1 MSERPALREHDHLS
15 DDLYQL
21 ATQLHTAHTP
31 KAILELLL
39 QHAQQ
44 ALSIGNG
51 LAVLVQDDQWRSLVV
66 RGNFAALSPGELTHL
81 NTTFLLHAQTCRDPV
96 VFLQGQVH
104 GAHILLPLRTDERL
118 LGFLALDPEED
129 SGASSAVQLRYLHKL
144 ALHGATA
151 IAGAQLLVQ
160 LQQSEA
166 RYRRLVDESPI
177 GIAAGFLDGGLT
189 EANDAYLKLLGFT
202 REAYERGEL
211 DWAALT
217 PPEYHAVDAAAFQ
230 RAFNQ
235 GTSGHYEKEML
246 TSTGE
251 RIPLEIILLQYAEG
265 DRQRVVGYLRDLR
278 TQRAAEAHWRAHMHG
293 LQDQLDDRS
302 LTLAQQAESLRQQR
316 AELEARTRVL
326 EGFASLTRELTLDLD
341 PYALIRRTQ
350 QFTLT
355 LLPTQAFALYYEP
368 HFGLWRVK
376 AQMGE
381 VGNADLQAALERGLP
396 FKETTNLFQPWQT
409 QMPLYQEQYDAT
421 KDTVI
426 NETTQLQSTAT
437 LPLCVREQPRGIFA
451 IGLNVAQPWTHIDKV
466 VLETVLRSL
475 SLALERAEQTQLLQE
490 RSLALENSNRELEQ
504 FAYVASHDLQEPL
517 RTVTSFSQLLV
528 KRLGKIQDP
537 KVAQYS
543 ELIID
548 ATGRMRTLIE
558 DLLEFS
564 RVGAREE
571 PLKPTDLR
579 VVLDQ
584 VQADLQYR
592 LSETDGQLIFGD
604 LPWVIGDH
612 AQLRQ
617 LFQNLINNALK
628 FYAPGRDPQVIISAT
643 RVEDWIQVKI
653 SDNGIGIDPRHFEKI
668 FTVFQRLHGR
678 DEYAG
683 NGIGLAIVRKIVDR
697 HGGSVKVGSVLGEGT
712 TFTVNLPS
720 MDRAKPDIFGNGNVI
735 ID

>member
-15 DDLYQL
+15 ENLYQL

-31 KAILELLL
+31 TAILELLL
-39 QHAQQ
+39 KHAQQ
-44 ALSIGNG
+44 ALSIRNG
-51 LAVLVQDDQWRSLVV
+51 LAVLVQDDRWQSPIVQ
-66 RGNFAALSPGELTHL
+66 GNFAALSPTELSHL
-81 NTTFLLHAQTCRDPV
+81 NTTLLLHVQTNSDPV
-96 VFLQGQVH
+96 VFLQLQGQE
-104 GAHILLPLRTDERL
+104 AQILLPLRTDERL
-118 LGFLALDPEED
+118 LGFLALHPED
-129 SGASSAVQLRYLHKL
+129 GSGSSPAQLRYLHKL
-144 ALHGATA
+144 VLHGATA

-160 LQQSEA
+160 LQHSEA

-251 RIPLEIILLQYAEG
+251 RIPLEVILLQYAEG

-278 TQRAAEAHWRAHMHG
+278 AQRAAEAHWRAHTHG

-316 AELEARTRVL
+316 AELEVRTRVL
-326 EGFASLTRELTLDLD
+326 EGFASFTRELTLDLD
-341 PYALIRRTQ
+341 PYALIRRAQ

-355 LLPTQAFALYYEP
+355 LLPAQAFAVYYEP
-368 HFGLWRVK
+368 HLGLWRVK

-381 VGNADLQAALERGLP
+381 VGNGDLQAALERGLP

-409 QMPLYQEQYDAT
+409 QMPLYQEHYDSK

-426 NETTQLQSTAT
+426 KETTQLQSTAT
-437 LPLCVREQPRGIFA
+437 LPLSVREQPRGIFA

-475 SLALERAEQTQLLQE
+475 SLALERAEQTQLLQQ
-490 RSLALENSNRELEQ
+490 RSLALEHSNRELEQ

-528 KRLGKIQDP
+528 KRLGKVQEDP
-537 KVAQYS
+537 KVTQYS
-543 ELIID
+543 ELIMD

-564 RVGAREE
+564 RVGSREE
-571 PLKPTDLR
+571 PLRPTDLGA
-579 VVLDQ
+579 VLAQ

-592 LSETDGQLIFGD
+592 LGETQGQLTFGE
-604 LPWVIGDH
+604 LPWVFGDP

-617 LFQNLINNALK
+617 VFQNLINNALK
-628 FYAPGRDPQVIISAT
+628 FHAPGRSPQVSISAE
-643 RVEDWIQVKI
+643 RMGEWIQVKI
-653 SDNGIGIDPRHFEKI
+653 SDNGIGIDPTHFERI
-668 FTVFQRLHGR
+668 FTVFQRLHRR

-683 NGIGLAIVRKIVDR
+683 NGIGLAIVRKIMDR
-697 HGGSVKVGSVLGEGT
+697 HGGSIEVSSVINEGT
-712 TFTVNLPS
+712 TFTMNLRS
-720 MDRAKPDIFGNGNVI
+720 VEQIEPDIF
-735 ID
+735 